1 MLRKPVT
8 HSHDI
13 FKTTS
18 LLHCWV
24 GRVQARESSVIRFS
38 AASWQTFLWEHGWL
52 ITPMRSERFR
62 LYNKW
67 HCTHTEP
74 AEAWLRV
81 FQTTEGSVVQRLFAD
96 KPPMWPV
103 PFGEKCC
110 QETPSLCVQLHLNEP
125 RWIMSSHV
133 KLVIKSW
140 VWILNVPIRFS
151 TRFYALAVAKL
162 RAKGLPASSSMLMLM
177 LCINI

>member
-81 FQTTEGSVVQRLFAD
+81 FQTTGQCSSEAVCWQTTHVTSALWWEVLPGDPKFMCATASEWAKVDHELT
-96 KPPMWPV
+96 
-103 PFGEKCC
+103 C
-110 QETPSLCVQLHLNEP
+110 ETCDQILSLNPECTYTFQYQVLC
-125 RWIMSSHV
+125 SS
-133 KLVIKSW
+133 
-140 VWILNVPIRFS
+140 R
-151 TRFYALAVAKL
+151 
-162 RAKGLPASSSMLMLM
+162 
-177 LCINI
+177 C

>member
-96 KPPMWPV
+96 QQPPKWRV
-103 PFGEKCC
+103 PFGEKGC
-110 QETPSLCVQLHLNEP
+110 QETPRLCVHLHLKEP
-125 RWIMSSHV
+125 QCTLSLHV
-133 KLVIKSW
+133 KLVIKSQTW
-140 VWILNVPIRFS
+140 VCWMHLNVS
-151 TRFYALAVAKL
+151 VQ
-162 RAKGLPASSSMLMLM
+162 GSMF
-177 LCINI
+177 